1 MSGPRREVVGIA
13 NLART
18 FCEGSHRSTA
28 LRFLQAL
35 SEHGRDPEVPGGRG
49 GVGATDTVDA
59 FVEERVL
66 PQFRDI
72 VAMLRALMRE
82 CAPQATERI
91 SYGLPMWR
99 GNSTLAWISPSK
111 RDITF
116 GFTYG
121 REFEDRFGLLR
132 GAGKHARHV
141 KIRKLA
147 DADQEALRSYIR
159 QALERDSR

>member
-1 MSGPRREVVGIA
+1 MSGPRREEVGIA

-18 FCEGSHRSTA
+18 FCEGSPLGCTTIPADVERA
-28 LRFLQAL
+28 RPRGVL
-35 SEHGRDPEVPGGRG
+35 GGRG
-49 GVGATDTVDA
+49 GVRATDTVDA

-66 PQFRDI
+66 PEFRDI
-72 VAMLRALMRE
+72 VAMLRAMMRE

-91 SYGLPMWR
+91 SYGLPMWM

-121 REFEDRFGLLR
+121 REFEDRYGLLT
-132 GAGKHARHV
+132 GTGKHARHV

-147 DADQEALRSYIR
+147 DTNQEALRSYIR